1 MLIAIQAVI
10 TGRAGVDFYVTY
22 PKTIWTLAV
31 RVSCA
36 MMMHLNMKQFVTC
49 GLAMMKYSNNHSYE
63 FSAPY
68 CAYALGLM
76 QLTGGIFAEISA
88 MIYLSSLD
96 SPIDII
102 IRFMALSQV
111 ADVNGIVYRAIPAE
125 NRIFK
130 QIEHLKITVHRR
142 DFVIGKYER
151 DRPQKVLRV
160 IYKGLR
166 ILYAS
171 FFFYFFPL
179 VIIVMPLL
187 VKGI

>member
-1 MLIAIQAVI
+1 MLIAIEAVI
-10 TGRAGVDFYVTY
+10 EGKVGVNFNVTY
-22 PKTIWTLAV
+22 PKTIWALAV
-31 RVSCA
+31 RVACA
-36 MMMHLNMKQFVTC
+36 LLMHLNMKQFVTC
-49 GLAMMKYSNNHSYE
+49 GLRMMKYSNNHSHE

-76 QLTGGIFAEISA
+76 QLTGGVFAEIST
-88 MIYLSSLD
+88 MIYMLSLD
-96 SPIDII
+96 SPIDIM
-102 IRFMALSQV
+102 IRFMALSQI

-130 QIEHLKITVHRR
+130 QIENLKITVHRR

-151 DRPQKVLRV
+151 DLPQKVLRV
-160 IYKGLR
+160 IYKILR

-179 VIIVMPLL
+179 MIIVMPL
-187 VKGI
+187 